1 MYLFSIIIF
10 KLGSSLYEITIK
22 VSCLFAK
29 ITHLYAEV
37 SRYIAKVMR
46 YITRNSCSFEMHE
59 LNTSRLFVVFSISII
74 IQR

>member
-1 MYLFSIIIF
+1 MCLFSIIIF
-10 KLGSSLYEITIK
+10 KLGSSLYEIAIK

-46 YITRNSCSFEMHE
+46 YITRNSNA
-59 LNTSRLFVVFSISII
+59 LAKYRLFVVFPISVI
-74 IQR
+74 IQK